1 MDSASPATQ
10 DTQFKETT
18 VSSVLPVPLIRTV
31 KTSPILPIHS
41 VLIVIVDTLSTVK
54 ENANKGML
62 FAIPLIVKVTVLLA
76 TQDTKSVELT
86 VSLVPL
92 LLLLLTV
99 KLTALLESVVHA
111 IQDFTLTVLL
121 ASSLIPSAGPTLN
134 R

>member
-62 FAIPLIVKVTVLLA
+62 FAIPVIVKVTVLLA
-76 TQDTKSVELT
+76 TQDIKSVELT

>member
-18 VSSVLPVPLIRTV
+18 VSSALPVPLIRTA
-31 KTSPILPIHS
+31 KTSPILPIPS
-41 VLIVIVDTLSTVK
+41 VLIAIVDTLSTAK
-54 ENANKGML
+54 ENVNKRML
-62 FAIPLIVKVTVLLA
+62 NAIPVIVRVTALLA

-86 VSLVPL
+86 VFLVL
-92 LLLLLTV
+92 LLLPLLTV
-99 KLTALLESVVHA
+99 RLTALLESVVHA

-121 ASSLIPSAGPTLN
+121 ASSLIPTARPTLN